1 MIRTPM
7 NYSDWI
13 TLFDQLKNHEND
25 EDVVAT
31 MERGSI
37 PWQAGVAERFTSK
50 MVEAVNKRLD
60 DAADRFKR
68 NMSHSSGENSLI
80 QALNT
85 MRKDLILLKRV
96 VSVNA
101 IPSDIRAKYVAM
113 VTKYADEA
121 QQSLEDSAKSDRTG
135 KLRFLIRSHPINRI

>member
-1 MIRTPM
+1 MTRTPT
-7 NYSDWI
+7 NYSEWI
-13 TLFDQLKNHEND
+13 TLFEQLKNHEND
-25 EDVVAT
+25 EDVITA
-31 MERGSI
+31 MESGEI

-68 NMSHSSGENSLI
+68 NMAHSTGDNSLI

-85 MRKDLILLKRV
+85 MRKELVLMKRV
-96 VSVNA
+96 VSVDA
-101 IPSDIRAKYVAM
+101 IPSDIRDKYVAM

-121 QQSLEDSAKSDRTG
+121 QQSLEDSTRSDRTG
-135 KLRFLIRSHPINRI
+135 RLRFLVKSHPINRI